1 VNGGPAGATNPM
13 RDLTGKTALIT
24 GSARGIG
31 KAIALRY
38 ARLGANIVVNYAS
51 SAKEADAT
59 VAEIEHLGAQA
70 IAVQADM
77 SVVPD
82 IERLFAEAAD
92 RFGQIDIAVANAGVE
107 LIGID
112 FLDITEEQ
120 FDRLFA
126 INTRGTFFT
135 LQAAAR
141 HVVDGGRI
149 IYVGSSTTTVPVPG
163 EGLYGSSKTAPRY
176 AVQVLAQEL
185 ADRGVTVN
193 TILPTAIEGAGVFT
207 EPDPDPDHPHHPV
220 RQFVARPG
228 RIGRRMGTVDDVADA
243 AEYLA
248 SPLAAWIS
256 GQSLLISGGALQ

>member
-1 VNGGPAGATNPM
+1 MT
-13 RDLTGKTALIT
+13 DLTGKTAVIS

-31 KAIALRY
+31 RAIALRY
-38 ARLGANIVVNYAS
+38 ARLGANIIVNYAS
-51 SAKEADAT
+51 DSGGAKAT
-59 VAEIEHLGAQA
+59 VEDIEALG
-70 IAVQADM
+70 VQAVAVRADM
-77 SVVPD
+77 TIVSD
-82 IERLFAEAAD
+82 IERLFAEAAA
-92 RFGQIDIAVANAGVE
+92 RFGQIDLAVANAGVE
-107 LIGID
+107 LIGVP

-126 INTRGTFFT
+126 INTKGTFFT

-141 HVVDGGRI
+141 HVADSGRI
-149 IYVGSSTTTVPVPG
+149 IYVGSSTTSVPVAG

-185 ADRGVTVN
+185 AERGITVN
-193 TILPTAIEGAGVFT
+193 TILPTAIDGAGVFT
-207 EPDPDPDHPHHPV
+207 QPDPDHPV

-248 SPLAAWIS
+248 SDLAAWVS
-256 GQSLLISGGALQ
+256 GQSLLVSGGALQ

>member
-1 VNGGPAGATNPM
+1 M
-13 RDLTGKTALIT
+13 RELTGKTALIT

-59 VAEIEHLGAQA
+59 VAEIERLGAQA
-70 IAVQADM
+70 IAVQADT

-82 IERLFAEAAD
+82 IERLFAEAAA
-92 RFGQIDIAVANAGVE
+92 RFGRIDIAVANAGVE
-107 LIGID
+107 LIGLD

-135 LQAAAR
+135 LQAAR
-141 HVVDGGRI
+141 HVVTGGRI
-149 IYVGSSTTTVPVPG
+149 IYVGSSTTTVPVRG

-185 ADRGVTVN
+185 ADRGITVN

-207 EPDPDPDHPHHPV
+207 EPDPGHPV

-248 SPLAAWIS
+248 SDLAAWIS
-256 GQSLLISGGALQ
+256 GRAS

>member
-1 VNGGPAGATNPM
+1 MT
-13 RDLTGKTALIT
+13 DLTGKTAVIT

-51 SAKEADAT
+51 STAEADAT
-59 VAEIEHLGAQA
+59 VAEIEREGAQA
-70 IAVQADM
+70 IAVQANM
-77 SVVPD
+77 SVLPD
-82 IERLFAEAAD
+82 IERLFAEAAE
-92 RFGQIDIAVANAGVE
+92 RFGQIDIVVANAGVE
-107 LIGID
+107 LIGIG

-126 INTRGTFFT
+126 INTKGTFFT

-141 HVVDGGRI
+141 RIADRGRI
-149 IYVGSSTTTVPVPG
+149 IYIGSSTTAVPVPG

-185 ADRGVTVN
+185 ADRGITVN
-193 TILPTAIEGAGVFT
+193 TILPTAIDGAGVFT
-207 EPDPDPDHPHHPV
+207 EPNPDHPV
-220 RQFVARPG
+220 RQFVGAQPG
-228 RIGRRMGTVDDVADA
+228 RIGRRMGTVDDVANA

-248 SPLAAWIS
+248 SDLAAWVS
-256 GQSLLISGGALQ
+256 GQSLLVSGGAAQ

>member
-1 VNGGPAGATNPM
+1 MT
-13 RDLTGKTALIT
+13 DLTGKTALIS

-38 ARLGANIVVNYAS
+38 ARLGANIVVGYAS

-59 VAEIEHLGAQA
+59 VAEIERLGAEA
-70 IAVQADM
+70 IAVQADI

-82 IERLFAEAAD
+82 IERLFTEATAH
-92 RFGQIDIAVANAGVE
+92 FGQIDIAVANAGVE
-107 LIGID
+107 LIGIN

-126 INTRGTFFT
+126 INTKGTIFS

-141 HVVDGGRI
+141 HIADNGRI
-149 IYVGSSTTTVPVPG
+149 IYIGSSTTTVPVPG

-185 ADRGVTVN
+185 ADRGITVN
-193 TILPTAIEGAGVFT
+193 TILPTAIDGAGVFT
-207 EPDPDPDHPHHPV
+207 EPNPDHPV
-220 RQFVARPG
+220 RQFVGAQPG
-228 RIGRRMGTVDDVADA
+228 RIGHRMGTVDDVANA

-248 SPLAAWIS
+248 SDLAAWIS
-256 GQSLLISGGALQ
+256 GQSLLVSGGAAQ

>member
-1 VNGGPAGATNPM
+1 MT
-13 RDLTGKTALIT
+13 DLTGKTAVIT

-51 SAKEADAT
+51 SKAEADAT
-59 VAEIEHLGAQA
+59 VAEIEREGAQA
-70 IAVQADM
+70 IAVRANM
-77 SVVPD
+77 SVLPD
-82 IERLFAEAAD
+82 IERLFAEAAE
-92 RFGQIDIAVANAGVE
+92 RFGQIDIVVANAGVE
-107 LIGID
+107 LIGIG

-126 INTRGTFFT
+126 INTKGTFFT

-141 HVVDGGRI
+141 HIADSGRI
-149 IYVGSSTTTVPVPG
+149 VYIGSSTTAVPVPG

-193 TILPTAIEGAGVFT
+193 TILPTAIDGAGVFT
-207 EPDPDPDHPHHPV
+207 EPDPDHPV
-220 RQFVARPG
+220 RQFVGAQPG
-228 RIGRRMGTVDDVADA
+228 RIGRRMGTVEDVANA

-248 SPLAAWIS
+248 SDLAAWVS
-256 GQSLLISGGALQ
+256 GQSLLVSGGAAQ

>member
-1 VNGGPAGATNPM
+1 M

-51 SAKEADAT
+51 SAKEAHAT
-59 VAEIEHLGAQA
+59 VAEIEHLGAEA

-82 IERLFAEAAD
+82 IERLFAEAAE
-92 RFGQIDIAVANAGVE
+92 RFGRIDIAVANAGVE

-141 HVVDGGRI
+141 HVVNGGRI
-149 IYVGSSTTTVPVPG
+149 IYVGSSTTTVPVRG

-207 EPDPDPDHPHHPV
+207 EPDPTHPV

-248 SPLAAWIS
+248 SGLAAWIS

>member
-1 VNGGPAGATNPM
+1 M

-59 VAEIEHLGAQA
+59 VAEIEHLGAEA

-82 IERLFAEAAD
+82 IERLFAEAE
-92 RFGQIDIAVANAGVE
+92 RFGRIDIAVANAGVE

-141 HVVDGGRI
+141 HVVNGGRI
-149 IYVGSSTTTVPVPG
+149 IYVGSSTTTVPVRG

-207 EPDPDPDHPHHPV
+207 EPDPTHPV

-228 RIGRRMGTVDDVADA
+228 RIGRRMGTVDEVADA

-248 SPLAAWIS
+248 SGLAAWIS

>member
-1 VNGGPAGATNPM
+1 MT
-13 RDLTGKTALIT
+13 DLTGKTAVVT

-31 KAIALRY
+31 RAIALRF

-51 SAKEADAT
+51 SKAEADAT
-59 VAEIEHLGAQA
+59 VAEIERHGAQA
-70 IAVQADM
+70 IAVQANM
-77 SVVPD
+77 SVLPD
-82 IERLFAEAAD
+82 IERLFAEATG
-92 RFGQIDIAVANAGVE
+92 RFGQIDIVVANAGVE

-120 FDRLFA
+120 FDHLFA
-126 INTRGTFFT
+126 INTKGTFFT

-141 HVVDGGRI
+141 RVADNGRI
-149 IYVGSSTTTVPVPG
+149 IYVGSSTTVVPVRG

-185 ADRGVTVN
+185 ADRGITVN
-193 TILPTAIEGAGVFT
+193 TILPTAIDGAGMFT
-207 EPDPDPDHPHHPV
+207 EPDPDHPV
-220 RQFVARPG
+220 RQFVVAQSG

-248 SPLAAWIS
+248 SCLAGWVS
-256 GQSLLISGGALQ
+256 GQSLLVSGGALQ

>member
-1 VNGGPAGATNPM
+1 MT
-13 RDLTGKTALIT
+13 DLTGRTAVIT

-31 KAIALRY
+31 RAIALRY
-38 ARLGANIVVNYAS
+38 ASLGANIVVNYS
-51 SAKEADAT
+51 SDRAGAEATAT
-59 VAEIEHLGAQA
+59 EIERIGAQA
-70 IAVQADM
+70 ITVRADV
-77 SVVPD
+77 SETTG
-82 IERLFAEAAD
+82 IEHLFAEATA
-92 RFGQIDIAVANAGVE
+92 RFGQIDIVVANAGVE
-107 LIGID
+107 LIGVN
-112 FLDITEEQ
+112 FVDITEAQ

-126 INTRGTFFT
+126 INTKGTFFT

-141 HVVDGGRI
+141 HVVDNGRI

-207 EPDPDPDHPHHPV
+207 EPDPDHPV
-220 RQFVARPG
+220 RRFVARPG

-243 AEYLA
+243 AEYVA
-248 SPLAAWIS
+248 SPLAAWVS
-256 GQSLLISGGALQ
+256 GQSLLVSGGALQ